1 MTIYLHFYMSND
13 YNDDYLLRGARVSTS
28 RLLEPIY
35 LLAHDVDS
43 FQNDFVK
50 HESIS
55 IIQRDTDLSFLSIY
69 SVVVFVL
76 SHEVGLID
84 SKFGRIYLMVD
95 KAKATRTQRIVEEF
109 VYCLFR
115 GEKMMPVLHYFPPS
129 PPCRAVLILG
139 RMLNIEFDLRVV
151 NIMEGDQ
158 LKPEFLEV
166 SVQASPIEWEY

>member
-1 MTIYLHFYMSND
+1 MTITITIFCVALVFPYPVCMNPFICWHTISTVLKKISSNTKAFS
-13 YNDDYLLRGARVSTS
+13 LFSVP
-28 RLLEPIY
+28 PIY
-35 LLAHDVDS
+35 RFYRFFLL
-43 FQNDFVK
+43 
-50 HESIS
+50 
-55 IIQRDTDLSFLSIY
+55 
-69 SVVVFVL
+69 VVVSVP
-76 SHEVGLID
+76 SQKAIGLND
-84 SKFGRIYLMVD
+84 SKFGWINLMVD
-95 KAKATRTQRIVEEF
+95 KAKATRTRRIVEEF

-166 SVQASPIEWEY
+166 SMRASLIEEKNLN